1 MRIHHHANHHTHHA
15 QQSYSITA
23 SQYLSIWTS
32 LRDMRIWGFEGLRG
46 VTTGRW
52 KKLFWRRDP
61 CFAAG
66 PLPRRGSLNDRTD
79 WEKRQL
85 WKERTSPPKK
95 VNFYK
100 RDTFFKTRAKES
112 WGQGSAPIPVLM
124 YPQRMLSKF
133 MFMLKDDLLSIWR
146 LDINFKLTLMNKGHC
161 K

>member
-1 MRIHHHANHHTHHA
+1 MAKLPKLPAALAGSMSISWSRIRASVHP
-15 QQSYSITA
+15 SIWA
-23 SQYLSIWTS
+23 SERPSIWTFKHMNIRAS
-32 LRDMRIWGFEGLRG
+32 LQDLSIRLFKEYLSNRVLQHPSIFASDHLCRIWEFEHLRG
-46 VTTGRW
+46 VRTGRW

-100 RDTFFKTRAKES
+100 RFTIFKTRAKES
-112 WGQGSAPIPVLM
+112 
-124 YPQRMLSKF
+124 
-133 MFMLKDDLLSIWR
+133 
-146 LDINFKLTLMNKGHC
+146 
-161 K
+161 